1 MRLRTTTLL
10 VAVAL
15 SSGLAACKG
24 PGPKGLENR
33 AAAMKRMNLI
43 NSDLMF
49 DQAQQA
55 FEAGRLDRALEDVEE
70 AIARSPEI
78 ARYHVLMGRIQLES
92 HRLDRAFRCFERAIE
107 LDPQC
112 HEAFFCRGIVYERWS
127 KDELAAESHHH
138 AFELDS
144 SELSYLLAAAEC
156 EVALGRLDVATSILE
171 RRLQYFENHA
181 AIHQLLGQIAMID
194 GDPETATTRFRQAQ
208 LLVPEDE
215 TILKELCRAQLAAG
229 DLKSGLESVRRL
241 QLSETTPSLGL
252 LRLEARCLAEL
263 GRHSEARAVYTEITR
278 QFPEES
284 DSWVDLATAAHRLG
298 DLRRVAQCSQQLA
311 LLAPDRWEGPFFK
324 GLVLRNQGRS
334 DEAIAEF
341 EKAIELAPE
350 ETLPRLMLGLEQKH
364 LGRGGEAYRAFVGS
378 LKLEPDHPVARR
390 LAAEVR
396 PSID

>member
-1 MRLRTTTLL
+1 MRTINLL
-10 VAVAL
+10 VPAVAVAV
-15 SSGLAACKG
+15 GIAGCKG
-24 PGPKGLENR
+24 PGPKGEENR
-33 AAAMKRMNLI
+33 AAAMQRMNLI

-55 FEAGRLDRALEDVEE
+55 FEAGQLDRALDDIKE
-70 AIARSPEI
+70 AIVRSPEV
-78 ARYHVLMGRIQLES
+78 ATYHVMMGRIQLES
-92 HRLDRAFRCFERAIE
+92 HRLDRAFRCFEKAIE
-107 LDPQC
+107 LDPNC
-112 HEAFFCRGIVYERWS
+112 HEAFYCRGIVYERWS

-156 EVALGRLDVATSILE
+156 EVALGRLDIASSILE
-171 RRLQYFENHA
+171 RRIKYFENHA

-194 GDPETATTRFRQAQ
+194 GDPDAAADRFRQAQ

-215 TILKELCRAQLAAG
+215 MLLKELCRAQLASG
-229 DLKSGLESVRRL
+229 DLKAGLESVRRL
-241 QLSETTPSLGL
+241 QLAETTPSLEM

-263 GRHSEARAVYTEITR
+263 GRQSEARAVYTEITR
-278 QFPEES
+278 QFPDETEA
-284 DSWVDLATAAHRLG
+284 WVDLATAAHRLG
-298 DLRRVAQCSQQLA
+298 DLRRVAQCSQRLA
-311 LLAPDRWEGPFFK
+311 HLAPDRWEGPFFK

-341 EKAIELAPE
+341 QKAIELAPE

-364 LGRGGEAYRAFVGS
+364 LGRSGEAYRAFVGS
-378 LKLEPDHPVARR
+378 LRLEPDHPVARR

-396 PSID
+396 PEVD

>member
-1 MRLRTTTLL
+1 MRLRTTTL
-10 VAVAL
+10 VFATAF
-15 SSGLAACKG
+15 LAGIAGCKG

-33 AAAMKRMNLI
+33 AAAMERMNLI
-43 NSDLMF
+43 NSDLMY
-49 DQAQQA
+49 DQAVQA
-55 FEAGRLDRALEDVEE
+55 FEAGQLDRALEDVRE
-70 AIARSPEI
+70 AILRTPEL
-78 ARYHVLMGRIQLES
+78 AKYHVLMGRIQLES
-92 HRLDRAFRCFERAIE
+92 HRLDRAFRCFEKAIE
-107 LDPQC
+107 LDPNC
-112 HEAFFCRGIVYERWS
+112 HEAHYCRGIVYERWS

-138 AFELDS
+138 AFELDP

-156 EVALGRLDVATSILE
+156 EVALGRLDVARSILE
-171 RRLQYFENHA
+171 RRLKYFENHA

-194 GDPETATTRFRQAQ
+194 GDPGTAVKRFRQAQ

-215 TILKELCRAQLAAG
+215 MVLKELCRAQLAAG
-229 DLKSGLESVRRL
+229 DLKSSLESVRRL
-241 QLSETTPSLGL
+241 QLSEQTPSLGL

-263 GRHSEARAVYTEITR
+263 GRQSEARAVYTEITR

-284 DSWVDLATAAHRLG
+284 QAWVDLATAAHRLG
-298 DLRRVAQCSQQLA
+298 DLRRVAQCSQELA

-324 GLVLRNQGRS
+324 GIVLRSQGRS

-341 EKAIELAPE
+341 EKAIDLGPD

-364 LGRGGEAYRAFVGS
+364 LGRTGEAYRAFVGS

-396 PSID
+396 PAID